1 MTIEKANGPSGAAT
15 PTRAGA
21 IELVSPSHREHTHPR
36 RNVKP
41 GITIR
46 VLPDG
51 DPVSIPG
58 GRAAETMRLLILHGA
73 RGFTSGEA
81 SVYRWARRTSEYIR
95 GLRVLGVPIV
105 TRREH
110 TSDGSW
116 VGRYILD
123 AEVQVVRDAA
133 CEAANDE

>member
-1 MTIEKANGPSGAAT
+1 MTISNENGPSGGAT
-15 PTRAGA
+15 PTRADT
-21 IELVSPSHREHTHPR
+21 IELTTLSLHEHSHTA

-123 AEVQVVRDAA
+123 AEVHVVRDAA